1 MRSPQ
6 QIMYEKLLEIY
17 KYNQD
22 EFIKQEKFILRSKK
36 KNNTYFK
43 PKVIKP
49 QLKYTVDDFV
59 RDEERNHLKR
69 AQAARKLQTFEE
81 IYDIK

>member
-1 MRSPQ
+1 
-6 QIMYEKLLEIY
+6 MYEKLLEIY

-49 QLKYTVDDFV
+49 VNKYEWEDFV
-59 RDEERNHLKR
+59 RDQEAK
-69 AQAARKLQTFEE
+69 
-81 IYDIK
+81 